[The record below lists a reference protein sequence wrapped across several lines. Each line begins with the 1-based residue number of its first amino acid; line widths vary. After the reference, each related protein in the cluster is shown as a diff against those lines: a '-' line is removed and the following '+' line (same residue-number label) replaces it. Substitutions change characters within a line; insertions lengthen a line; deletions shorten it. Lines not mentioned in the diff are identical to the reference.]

1 MRHSSTPTFE
11 LSFPSQLSAAA
22 ILQEPETDE
31 GWQEN
36 ASRAPGISGF
46 CGWSAGSDFRHL
58 WGFERSYLLQAFF
71 FGDLNKNIDQ
81 TSAFLYGPPDPGHR
95 EPRSPS
101 LQRLTLAE
109 KESVHSLDSILF
121 GCGDPTTL
129 RSGAFGTSSHTQ
141 MVGCWGRTP
150 GSLAVA
156 VWFLVL
162 DPLQRCAPLTVARWR
177 GRIRGS
183 ESKTP
188 PKHLL
193 NKKRP
198 LVVASAVRHSMVW
211 VVSRLDLVQDPTWAA
226 DSWQARP
233 FCACALDRHAMRCPT
248 SQYLEEHRRMW
259 NFEFLDPH
267 SGVPVAWFLF
277 TTNATGQH
285 RRRGV
290 FSVAKD
296 WGG

>member
-1 MRHSSTPTFE
+1 M
-11 LSFPSQLSAAA
+11 AV
-22 ILQEPETDE
+22 
-31 GWQEN
+31 
-36 ASRAPGISGF
+36 SRK
-46 CGWSAGSDFRHL
+46 L
-58 WGFERSYLLQAFF
+58 
-71 FGDLNKNIDQ
+71 
-81 TSAFLYGPPDPGHR
+81 HR
-95 EPRSPS
+95 NN
-101 LQRLTLAE
+101 
-109 KESVHSLDSILF
+109 
-121 GCGDPTTL
+121 
-129 RSGAFGTSSHTQ
+129 
-141 MVGCWGRTP
+141 
-150 GSLAVA
+150 
-156 VWFLVL
+156 
-162 DPLQRCAPLTVARWR
+162 
-177 GRIRGS
+177 
-183 ESKTP
+183 
-188 PKHLL
+188 LL

-290 FSVAKD
+290 FPPWRKD
-296 WGG
+296 WGGLTFDGQRSCVQVPEVWVLLTLSITNHQGNTSMHHIQWLALDKY